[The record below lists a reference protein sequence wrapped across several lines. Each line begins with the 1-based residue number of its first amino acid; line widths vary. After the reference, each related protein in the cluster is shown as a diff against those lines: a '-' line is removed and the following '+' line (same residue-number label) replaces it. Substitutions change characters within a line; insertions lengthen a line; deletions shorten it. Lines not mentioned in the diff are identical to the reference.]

1 MGYIY
6 KITNNING
14 KSYIGKTERT
24 IEIRW
29 KEHLRH
35 IASLQDRLPLYKAM
49 AKYGKENF
57 IVEQI
62 EQCDNS
68 ILDEREIY
76 WINKLQTYG
85 QGYNCTG
92 GSEGG
97 IKDYHEDIDE
107 IIARYQAGERLDKLC
122 KEYKHDYAS
131 IRPKIEAKG
140 VKINTNAGPMKLSKK
155 VAKIDKKSKEI
166 IKIYPSISEA
176 ARDLQKEG
184 KSASGRTGGIS
195 RVLDKENR
203 SSGGYEWK
211 TKISIP
217 NIEELYIQQEQE
229 EFK

>member
-6 KITNNING
+6 KITNNVNG

-35 IASLQDRLPLYKAM
+35 IPTLQDRLPLYKAM

-57 IVEQI
+57 SIEEI

-76 WINKLQTYG
+76 WINKFQTYG
-85 QGYNCTG
+85 KGYNCTG

-107 IIARYQAGERLDKLC
+107 IITRYLAGERLDKLC
-122 KEYKHDYAS
+122 KEYKHDYTS

-140 VKINTNAGPMKLSKK
+140 IKINTNAGPMKLSKK
-155 VAKIDKKSKEI
+155 VAKIDK
-166 IKIYPSISEA
+166 
-176 ARDLQKEG
+176 
-184 KSASGRTGGIS
+184 
-195 RVLDKENR
+195 
-203 SSGGYEWK
+203 
-211 TKISIP
+211 
-217 NIEELYIQQEQE
+217 
-229 EFK
+229 